1 MSNRF
6 GILAV
11 CIGASL
17 AFTAGGLAEGPK
29 TQVPAKAGSGG
40 KAVLIPAGEL
50 KWAVPPNSPPG
61 VQVAVLWG
69 DPAKG
74 AFGALHKFVAGF
86 AVPLH
91 FHSAGYRGVVVS
103 GTFLQTVE
111 GESEKSLTAGS
122 YFAYTGKKK
131 HVSKC
136 AEGAECVVFIDSG
149 GAWDVV
155 LADAGKATQKK

>member
-1 MSNRF
+1 MWKRS
-6 GILAV
+6 GILAA
-11 CIGASL
+11 CFGASL
-17 AFTAGGLAEGPK
+17 SLAVGALAEGPK
-29 TQVPAKAGSGG
+29 NQPPAKTGSGG

-69 DPAKG
+69 DPARG

-122 YFAYTGKKK
+122 YFSYTGKKK

-136 AEGAECVVFIDSG
+136 APGAECVVFIDSG

-155 LADAGKATQKK
+155 LADQGTPAPKK

>member
-1 MSNRF
+1 MSKRS
-6 GILAV
+6 GILAA
-11 CIGASL
+11 CAFASVVI
-17 AFTAGGLAEGPK
+17 ASAGMAGEPK
-29 TQVPAKAGSGG
+29 SPASPKAGSAG
-40 KAVLIPAGEL
+40 KAVLIPAGEM
-50 KWAVPPNSPPG
+50 KWMVPPNSPPG

-69 DPAKG
+69 DPARG

-103 GTFLQTVE
+103 GTFLQAVE

-122 YFAYTGKKK
+122 YFSYTGKKK

-136 AEGAECVVFIDSG
+136 APGAECVVFIDSG

-155 LADAGKATQKK
+155 LADGGTSAPKK